1 MKKLMKYGVIVLLLA
16 AMVASVSAAGA
27 LTLDLT
33 DPAKPTAVT
42 WEVGS
47 THIIRWTFT
56 GDPENL
62 YIYLSNGMNVL
73 TIKDSVPIAN
83 GQFSWTVP
91 SDPAIIPG
99 NTYYIVIYGL
109 TSYLWDNSGPITFTA
124 PPPCTYDLGVSIEP
138 EMQSIAYGGTA
149 TWTVTVKN
157 GGTCTLKS
165 VTVSDT
171 NVAAAVNAATSVDAG
186 CSQNVGLLPPGTK
199 SYTCSQTNVVA
210 PFKKTVIAKGQD
222 DRGVFY
228 SATDTA
234 AVLLEPCNPAVSIVG
249 TPAAQFVHNGGAAA
263 WTIKVTNTGD
273 KALTGVAVSGSVCK
287 KTIGSLAVGA
297 TSTFKC
303 SKAGYKRG
311 TSNNIHVYP
320 LTAKGTACGLT
331 PTAKET
337 LWVTVKP

>member
-1 MKKLMKYGVIVLLLA
+1 MKKLMKYGMIVLLLA
-16 AMVASVSAAGA
+16 TLVASVSAVDSI
-27 LTLDLT
+27 TIT
-33 DPAKPTAVT
+33 NPNKFDPPVT
-42 WEVGS
+42 WQVG
-47 THIIRWTFT
+47 TAHTIYWTYT
-56 GDPENL
+56 GGVEPVTINL
-62 YIYLSNGMNVL
+62 FYQGTGVL
-73 TIKDSVPIAN
+73 TIATGVPVSD
-83 GQFSWTVP
+83 GSYTWTVP
-91 SDPAIIPG
+91 LNLQPG
-99 NTYYIVIYGL
+99 TPYYIMIFGQN
-109 TSYLWDNSGPITFTA
+109 SGHSDNSGPITITA
-124 PPPCTYDLGVSIEP
+124 PPPCTYDLGVSIDP
-138 EMQSIAYGGTA
+138 EQQSVAYGGTA
-149 TWTVTVKN
+149 TWTVTVTN
-157 GGTCTLKS
+157 GGTCDLKS
-165 VTVSDT
+165 VTVSD
-171 NVAAAVNAATSVDAG
+171 VNAAVAADAG
-186 CSQNVGLLPPGTK
+186 CSRNVGLLPHGSK
-199 SYTCSQTNVVA
+199 SYTCSQANVIA

-222 DRGVFY
+222 DRGAFY

-249 TPAAQFVHNGGAAA
+249 TPAAQFVNSGGAAS

-303 SKAGYKRG
+303 SKAGFKRG